1 MLLTHHVEY
10 SKAVIGRLNIDSLK
24 GEQVIIG
31 ATVND
36 LCEFTNEYQILLP
49 SKDAM
54 YGLASSKGEGFE
66 NYAFYQ
72 SNFGNLAS
80 LHAMS
85 KKPDEPA
92 STTKN
97 ELVAW
102 FEFLNSV
109 ALGNITIVPENKIAS
124 DNVQIRDMFTGGEIE
139 YRQIFDTNET
149 LKTKYRA
156 LGMMLHLIQ
165 DAYTFSHCERN
176 DNNEVVRF
184 YCYKLQNGAKHKS
197 GDDVP
202 DAQRNS
208 LLNHC
213 KICVQSILN
222 GDRYNYNQ
230 ILLLSSNSQNSAG
243 GDFV

>member
-10 SKAVIGRLNIDSLK
+10 SKVVIGRLNIDSLK
-24 GEQVIIG
+24 GEQVITG

-36 LCEFTNEYQILLP
+36 LCELTNEYQILLP

-54 YGLASSKGEGFE
+54 HDLASSKRKGFE
-66 NYAFYQ
+66 NSAFYQ

-80 LHAMS
+80 IHAMS

-102 FEFLNSV
+102 FEFLNDV
-109 ALGNITIVPENKIAS
+109 ALGNKTIVPENEIAS
-124 DNVQIRDMFTGGEIE
+124 DSVQISDMFTGGTIK
-139 YRQIFDTNET
+139 YRQIFDTDGT
-149 LKTKYRA
+149 FTIKYRA

-197 GDDVP
+197 ADDVP
-202 DAQRNS
+202 AAQRNS

-213 KICVQSILN
+213 KICLQSILN
-222 GDRYNYNQ
+222 GDRYNYDQ

>member
-1 MLLTHHVEY
+1 MLLKYHVKY
-10 SKAVIGRLNIDSLK
+10 SKAVIGGLNIDSVIR
-24 GEQVIIG
+24 EQVRIG
-31 ATVND
+31 ATAND
-36 LCEFTNEYQILLP
+36 LCEFTNEGQIFLP
-49 SKDAM
+49 SKDAI
-54 YGLASSKGEGFE
+54 YGLVGSREKVFE
-66 NYAFYQ
+66 NSAIYQ
-72 SNFGNLAS
+72 SHFGNLAS
-80 LHAMS
+80 MHAIS

-102 FEFLNSV
+102 FEFLNDV

-124 DNVQIRDMFTGGEIE
+124 DSVQIRDMFTGGRIE
-139 YRQIFDTNET
+139 YDQIFDTNET
-149 LKTKYRA
+149 PKIKHRA

-176 DNNEVVRF
+176 DNDEVVRF
-184 YCYKLQNGAKHKS
+184 YCYGLQNRAKHKS

-202 DAQRNS
+202 AAQRNS